1 MTPDRTLIPLASEL
15 IGVVR
20 DYSPADVAAV
30 LARVP
35 DDKRDALVVL
45 LAAMVDPD
53 ARPSQL
59 LAWTRLGPV
68 PSRPFVP
75 AGYSLRSLPP
85 ETLGR
90 RSERRM
96 EVGRLSNLGLTVDQI
111 AERLGITSR
120 AVTRHRSAIRAGLE
134 EVS

>member
-75 AGYSLRSLPP
+75 AGYSLRSLP
-85 ETLGR
+85 R
-90 RSERRM
+90 RLWAAARN
-96 EVGRLSNLGLTVDQI
+96 G
-111 AERLGITSR
+111 AW
-120 AVTRHRSAIRAGLE
+120 RSVACRISA
-134 EVS
+134 